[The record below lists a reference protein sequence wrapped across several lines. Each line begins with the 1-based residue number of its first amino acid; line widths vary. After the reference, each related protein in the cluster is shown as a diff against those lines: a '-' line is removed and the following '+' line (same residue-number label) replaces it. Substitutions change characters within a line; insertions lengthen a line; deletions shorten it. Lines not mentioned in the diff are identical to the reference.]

1 MCFRLFR
8 FRLLLFRFRL
18 LAHRSYPRLPA
29 ETCGLSQK
37 GGAAAARIRSGV
49 GLWLGTQAALFLA
62 LRDDQFRPAPGIG
75 SSRRCLGCLQL
86 RSLALGACAVFLNR
100 LGFSRLRSPFVA
112 EGPLRLAVYVLWR
125 GPPWFAGQVVA
136 FAVGSAF
143 DVRLG
148 NATKRRCMLLLERV
162 DAEQGIAYGVVSFL

>member
-1 MCFRLFR
+1 MCFRWC
-8 FRLLLFRFRL
+8 RFRL

-49 GLWLGTQAALFLA
+49 GLRLGTQAALFLA
-62 LRDDQFRPAPGIG
+62 LRDDQFRPAPGIR

-86 RSLALGACAVFLNR
+86 RSLTLGACAVFLNR
-100 LGFSRLRSPFVA
+100 LGFSRLRGPFVA
-112 EGPLRLAVYVLWR
+112 EGPLRLVLCFLRR
-125 GPPWFAGQVVA
+125 GQTRFAGQAVA

-148 NATKRRCMLLLERV
+148 NATKRRCMLLLES
-162 DAEQGIAYGVVSFL
+162 AEQGIAYSVVSFL